1 MKKLVLSFVTAG
13 FIVSCGTKP
22 ANDLA
27 TNSPVKAMVDLT
39 NVKDDK
45 VMSTIDPGRFTTETI
60 TFYIPKTVPGTYSA
74 DNYGQFIDDFK
85 AYDYEGNELTV
96 TKGDVNSWVISNATQ
111 LDKVTYW
118 VNDTFD
124 SESGASFQDREDVF
138 SPAGTNILEGK
149 NFFLNLHMLVGYFS
163 DLAERPYQLTFK
175 HPAGFEASTSL
186 PSGSEETETATPNT
200 DVFYADR
207 YFEVTDNP
215 IMYSKL
221 DQAKFKVND
230 IEVTLSV
237 FSPSGSITAAAIKP
251 AMEKMMKAQKT
262 FLGEINS
269 TKTYDIL
276 LYLSTMAKDDA
287 KGFGALEHHTST
299 TVVMP
304 EAMGIQALSKSLTD
318 IVSHEFFHIVA
329 PLTIHSDEIQYF
341 DYNDPQMSE
350 HLWMYE
356 GITEYFANLF
366 QVNQGLITEDEFY
379 GRMLDKINNSKAM
392 YDDNMSFTEMSKN
405 VLVDP
410 YKPNYANV
418 YEKGALIGMCIDI
431 IMREES
437 NGEKGVLWLMKQLS
451 AKYGMHKSF
460 KDEEIIPEITAMTYP
475 EVGEFLNKYVV
486 GSNNPIPYDEFF
498 NKVGLTKTEKEV
510 DVFNIFLLDQQTP
523 FIDGNPE
530 DKTIFFRKG
539 IELNSTLKELG
550 VQGGDILKS
559 INGTEYTLENAQ
571 QMIMTTFGWK
581 EGTELTF
588 VLDRDSEE
596 VTLKGTF
603 KKPTTKKEMLE
614 VDPNATAEQNS
625 LRNAWL
631 KN

>member
-1 MKKLVLSFVTAG
+1 MIKKLVLSFVTAG

-27 TNSPVKAMVDLT
+27 ADSPVKAMVDLT
-39 NVKDDK
+39 NVQNDK
-45 VMSTIDPGRFTTETI
+45 VMSTIDPGRFTSETV
-60 TFYIPKTVPGTYSA
+60 TFFIPKTVPGTYSA

-85 AYDYEGNELTV
+85 AYDYKGNELTV
-96 TKGDVNSWVISNATQ
+96 TKGDQNSWIINNATE

-124 SESGASFQDREDVF
+124 SESGASFQEREDVF

-163 DLAERPYQLTFK
+163 DLEERPYELTFK
-175 HPAGFEASTSL
+175 HPAEFEASTSL
-186 PSGSEETETATPNT
+186 PGATTDEATPNT
-200 DVFYADR
+200 DVFYASR

-237 FSPSGSITAAAIKP
+237 YSPNGAITAAAIKP

-262 FLGEINS
+262 FLGDINS

-276 LYLSTMAKDDA
+276 LYLSTMAEDDA

-304 EAMGIQALSKSLTD
+304 EAMGVEALSASLTD

-356 GITEYFANLF
+356 GITEYFANIF

-379 GRMLDKINNSKAM
+379 GRMLEKINNSKAM

-431 IMREES
+431 IMREQS

-451 AKYGMHKSF
+451 SKYGMHKSF

-475 EVGEFLNKYVV
+475 EVGEFLNTYVV
-486 GSNNPIPYDEFF
+486 ASNNPIPYDAFF
-498 NKVGLTKTEKEV
+498 EKVGLAKGKKSV
-510 DVFNIFLLDQQTP
+510 PVFNIFLLDQQTP
-523 FIDGNPE
+523 YIDVNPAE
-530 DKTIFFRKG
+530 KTIYFREG
-539 IELNSTLKELG
+539 IELNSTLQNLG
-550 VQGGDILKS
+550 IQGGDVIKA
-559 INGTEYTLENAQ
+559 INGTDYTIDNAQ
-571 QMIMTTFGWK
+571 QMIMMTFGWQ
-581 EGTELTF
+581 EGTEITF
-588 VLDRDSEE
+588 VVDRNGEE
-596 VTLKGTF
+596 VTLNGTYT
-603 KKPTTKKEMLE
+603 KPTGTLE
-614 VDPNATAEQNS
+614 TLMANPEASETQIA